1 MQRRRQQTRF
11 MKSFRYILI
20 SLLFTLSSAA
30 SALPEHT
37 AIPGGVAVIPLE
49 KPSKN
54 DVPVVTYKKR
64 RAMVI
69 KENDNWVAVVGI
81 GLTAKTGRH
90 SIKVKSHGDIPY
102 TQHFV
107 VKPMKY
113 KTQHLK
119 IKNKRKVNPNAED
132 LKRIRAN
139 KKEIIAALA
148 HWSDNNAVSTDF
160 VLPVQGPFSS
170 PFGLRR
176 FFNNQA
182 RKPHSGLDIAAA
194 QGTPIVSPADG
205 TIIETGDYFF
215 NGNTVFIDH
224 GQGLVTM
231 YCHMHTIDL
240 KPGQFVRR
248 GDKFGTVGKTGRVTG
263 PHLHWAVSLNNKRV
277 DPILF
282 LAKKDIVV
290 NK

>member
-1 MQRRRQQTRF
+1 MQRRRQSVRL
-11 MKSFRYILI
+11 MKYFHYLLLT
-20 SLLFTLSSAA
+20 LLFSLSNSV
-30 SALPEHT
+30 SALPQHK
-37 AIPGGVAVIPLE
+37 AIPGGVAIIPLE
-49 KPSKN
+49 KPNKN
-54 DVPVVTYKKR
+54 SVPVVIYNKR
-64 RAMVI
+64 RAMVV

-90 SIKVKSHGDIPY
+90 SIKVKSKGDIPY

-107 VKPMKY
+107 VKPKKY
-113 KTQHLK
+113 KTQHLN

-139 KKEIIAALA
+139 KKEIIGALT
-148 HWSDNNAVSTDF
+148 HWSDNNSVATDF
-160 VLPVQGPFSS
+160 ILPVQGPFSS

-194 QGTPIVSPADG
+194 QGTPIISPADG
-205 TIIETGDYFF
+205 MIIETGDYFF
-215 NGNTVFIDH
+215 NGNTVLIDH

-231 YCHMHTIDL
+231 YCHMHTIDS
-240 KPGQFVRR
+240 KIGQLVKR
-248 GDKFGTVGKTGRVTG
+248 GEKFGTVGKTGRVTG

-277 DPILF
+277 DPKLF
-282 LAKKDIVV
+282 LEEKEIVT
-290 NK
+290 K